1 MTPACDSVRRAR
13 PLLGTFV
20 EISASGTRSGALHA
34 AVNRAFDIVADVHRL
49 MSFHDRDSDV
59 SRLNREAAT
68 RPVAVHPWTY
78 EVLRW
83 SAELHDASGGLF
95 DIAVA
100 DILQRVGFL
109 PDGDRGPSR
118 VASPGPR
125 PTPVALLG
133 RNRVRFT
140 RSDVRLDIGGIAKGF
155 AVDRAV
161 EALQALGVPH
171 GLVNAGGDI
180 AAFGADPF
188 TVHIRDP
195 RDAGRILT
203 EVHLHNE
210 AIASSGAALDRPAG
224 APRVAIVDPSTGRFA
239 NTIAGATVRVSR
251 CVVADAL
258 TKLVVVAGRSADALL
273 TRYGASALLVP
284 WHGDVLATRSWGKEL
299 RSAS

>member
-59 SRLNREAAT
+59 
-68 RPVAVHPWTY
+68 
-78 EVLRW
+78 
-83 SAELHDASGGLF
+83 
-95 DIAVA
+95 
-100 DILQRVGFL
+100 
-109 PDGDRGPSR
+109 
-118 VASPGPR
+118 
-125 PTPVALLG
+125 
-133 RNRVRFT
+133 
-140 RSDVRLDIGGIAKGF
+140 AKGF

-299 RSAS
+299 RPAS

>member
-20 EISASGTRSGALHA
+20 EISASGTYPGDLHA
-34 AVNRAFDIVADVHRL
+34 AVSRAFDIVADVHRL

-59 SRLNREAAT
+59 SRLNRKAAT
-68 RPVAVHPWTY
+68 RPVAIHPWTY

-100 DILQRVGFL
+100 DTLQRLGLL
-109 PDGDRGPSR
+109 PDGHRRRPR
-118 VASPGPR
+118 VASPGLR
-125 PTPVALLG
+125 PAPVALLA

-140 RSDVRLDIGGIAKGF
+140 RSDVRLDLGGIAKGF
-155 AVDRAV
+155 AVDRAT
-161 EALQALGVPH
+161 ETLQALGVPR

-180 AAFGADPF
+180 AAFGAEPF

-195 RDAGRILT
+195 RDAGRILA
-203 EVHLHNE
+203 EVHLCNE
-210 AIASSGAALDRPAG
+210 GIASSGAAFDRPAG
-224 APRVAIVDPSTGRFA
+224 APRVAIVDPSTGRLA
-239 NTIAGATVRVSR
+239 RTIAGATVRASR
-251 CVVADAL
+251 CVLADAL
-258 TKLVVVAGRSADALL
+258 TKLVVVSGRSADALL